1 VGDWDAPR
9 VLALLSD
16 GKPFVANLR
25 VGKHVEWE
33 EPFGEQGYADVKA
46 QVAAFCRDAAPEE

>member
-1 VGDWDAPR
+1 